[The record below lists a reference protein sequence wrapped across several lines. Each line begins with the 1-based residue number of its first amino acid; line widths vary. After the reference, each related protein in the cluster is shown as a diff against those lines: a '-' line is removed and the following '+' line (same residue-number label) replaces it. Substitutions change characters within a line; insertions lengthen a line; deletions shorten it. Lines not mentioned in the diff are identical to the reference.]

1 MLAALLA
8 TISIGGLAFQQA
20 QNADSAAPAEEA
32 AAAEGSIQPI
42 AFPHSTHAGTLK
54 MDCMYCHFSAERSQD
69 AGIPPVSTCAGCHR
83 LIPGTAAPA
92 EVAKVMDFA
101 NRGAAIPWVRVYKVA
116 DHVRFPH
123 MRHVNAGMTCQEC
136 HGEVQTMGAIEER
149 DPLWPGNNMGK
160 CIACHVERNVRRDCA
175 VCHY

>member
-8 TISIGGLAFQQA
+8 TISIGGLAFVQA
-20 QNADSAAPAEEA
+20 QAGDSAAPVQEA
-32 AAAEGSIQPI
+32 AAATGSVQPV
-42 AFPHSTHAGTLK
+42 AFPHDTHAGTLK

-69 AGIPPVSTCAGCHR
+69 AGIPPVVTCAGCHR
-83 LIPGTAAPA
+83 LIPGVNAPQ

-101 NRGAAIPWVRVYKVA
+101 NRGASIPWVRIYKVA

-136 HGEVQTMGAIEER
+136 HGEVQTMGPIEEQ
-149 DPLWPGNNMGK
+149 DPRWPGNNMGK